1 MPSLGD
7 LPDPGI
13 EPACLMSP
21 PLTDRFFTTMTT
33 WVAQTQLLHVLTAP
47 KCMGHTFLPYSLY
60 CCGLELNPH
69 TL

>member
-13 EPACLMSP
+13 EPASLMSP

-33 WVAQTQLLHVLTAP
+33 WVAQTQLLRVLTP
-47 KCMGHTFLPYSLY
+47 Q
-60 CCGLELNPH
+60 NVWD
-69 TL
+69 TLSCLIHFIAVV